1 MQKWH
6 VIVPV
11 KRAAAGKSRFAPAVA
26 PDLRV
31 ELARAFALDT
41 VSAAAE
47 ATLVETVHVV
57 SDEFAVSDARVRVLG
72 GAPDGL
78 NPALAYGLAVVREQ
92 HPDSPVAVL
101 LGDLPA
107 LRGDDLDAVLTAAH
121 RHPLAFVRDAD
132 GEGTTTLAVQ
142 PGVDYVPVFGG
153 PSAAAHLAAGAVDIS
168 DDAPSRAR
176 RDVDGVEALRDAA
189 MLGLSIS
196 TNRLASAL
204 VPLSR
209 ERIEP

>member
-11 KRAAAGKSRFAPAVA
+11 KRAAAGKSRLAPDVAPA
-26 PDLRV
+26 LRE

-41 VSAAAE
+41 VSAAA
-47 ATLVETVHVV
+47 AASLVETVYVV
-57 SDEFAVSDARVRVLG
+57 SDEFENVLPGVVVVS

-78 NPALAYGLAVVREQ
+78 NPALAFGLAVVRER
-92 HPDSPVAVL
+92 HPGSPVAVL

-107 LRGDDLDAVLTAAH
+107 LRGDDLDVVLDGAR

-132 GEGTTTLAVQ
+132 GDGTTTLAVQ
-142 PGVDYVPVFGG
+142 PGVAYAPVFGG
-153 PSAAAHLAAGAVDIS
+153 ASAAAHLAAGAVDIS
-168 DDAPSRAR
+168 ADAPARAR
-176 RDVDGVEALRDAA
+176 RDVDGVDALREAA
-189 MLGLSIS
+189 VLGLSMS

-209 ERIEP
+209 ERIER